1 MPRAWKTI
9 FSDELISEGTQYFK
23 QGKAKKLSEEDYGFS
38 VVVRGSRNY
47 RVRIYENDDPFVISY
62 MECNCDQSAAGKPCK
77 HMAAALLLLE
87 DTYLCSPVISPE
99 YEDFLGI
106 GQESEIKAPARK
118 KGKGGSGKQSGSGA
132 DNNRNI
138 ESKAAGSGGG
148 NAGTAGRDSGKN
160 GTAASGS
167 GNAASAGSA
176 GTKAGTAA
184 SGSGN
189 AGTTGSDGRKRA
201 VRAKTQKRTGTV
213 CPLLPAAGKLSP
225 G

>member
-132 DNNRNI
+132 DNSRNI

-148 NAGTAGRDSGKN
+148 NAGT
-160 GTAASGS
+160 
-167 GNAASAGSA
+167 
-176 GTKAGTAA
+176 
-184 SGSGN
+184 
-189 AGTTGSDGRKRA
+189 TGSDGRKKSSA
-201 VRAKTQKRTGTV
+201 GKNAKRTGTV
-213 CPLLPAAGKLSP
+213 CPLLPAAGNLSP